1 MGRVL
6 RAGVLF
12 GVILAA
18 TSAGAQSNSAM
29 AESLF
34 REGKKLLE
42 LRRFDEA
49 CPKFKE
55 SANLDPSSG
64 VELALGLCY
73 EGQGKTASAWGAYV
87 TAASLARRDNRH
99 DREQAANKHAE
110 ALEPKLA
117 HITIE
122 VAPETAALAGLQV
135 KQDGIVVGSEVW
147 KSAPADPGSHTLEVA
162 ATGKKPFT
170 LTFLVDPSSH
180 ATAKVPALE
189 AAPQLPGTV
198 VVAPPPPPPPPSHVG
213 RNSGFVIGGVGVAL
227 VATGAVLGLIAIEDA
242 STAHTDCPSS
252 PCGNAQG
259 VSKNN
264 TAGTF
269 ADWSTGLVIAGGAA
283 VVGGLAL
290 VLFTG
295 RSKEAPAS
303 RGAEVTPMVGPG
315 YAGVTGRF

>member
-34 REGKKLLE
+34 REGQQLLE

-147 KSAPADPGSHTLEVA
+147 KSAPADPGSHTLEVTA
-162 ATGKKPFT
+162 PGKKPFT
-170 LTFLVDPSSH
+170 TTFLVDPSSQAVAH
-180 ATAKVPALE
+180 VPAL
-189 AAPQLPGTV
+189 QN
-198 VVAPPPPPPPPSHVG
+198 APPPPG
-213 RNSGFVIGGVGVAL
+213 TIVI
-227 VATGAVLGLIAIEDA
+227 
-242 STAHTDCPSS
+242 
-252 PCGNAQG
+252 
-259 VSKNN
+259 
-264 TAGTF
+264 
-269 ADWSTGLVIAGGAA
+269 
-283 VVGGLAL
+283 
-290 VLFTG
+290 
-295 RSKEAPAS
+295 
-303 RGAEVTPMVGPG
+303 
-315 YAGVTGRF
+315 